1 MRCGNV
7 KSKFNEAL
15 KFGSFESESGN
26 QLIIHRFMASV
37 ETSSRKIFSIVLA
50 TYNCGR
56 KVEPTIESIL
66 CQKKDLFELIVLDGA
81 STDDTLDCIKKYES
95 ELTLISE
102 KDGGVYDAFN
112 KGIDSA
118 RGEYLYF
125 IGAGDKLREG
135 VLETVSEFLP
145 SDVPAL
151 VYGDAFVVKEQI
163 HYGGEYDESRLQKQ
177 NICHQA
183 VFYHRDIF
191 RLIGKYELRYSI
203 FSDWALNLKCFGNR
217 RIRKRYLER
226 VIVDFEGG
234 GLSSTDGD
242 ADFKNDFPRLVR
254 KHLGIKSYITY
265 KSPRVSSGIYRKLYF
280 PFVRPLVGALRRL
293 KNGRRES

>member
-1 MRCGNV
+1 
-7 KSKFNEAL
+7 
-15 KFGSFESESGN
+15 
-26 QLIIHRFMASV
+26 MASA
-37 ETSSRKIFSIVLA
+37 EEANSSRKIFSIVLA

-56 KVEPTIESIL
+56 KVEQTLESIL
-66 CQKKDLFELIVLDGA
+66 CQNRDLFELIVVDGA

-95 ELTLISE
+95 DLTLISE

-112 KGIDSA
+112 KGIDLTT
-118 RGEYLYF
+118 GQYLYF
-125 IGAGDKLREG
+125 IGAGDRLREN

-145 SDVPAL
+145 SDFPAL
-151 VYGDAFVVKEQI
+151 VYGDAYVVKEQI
-163 HYGGEYDESRLQKQ
+163 HYGGEYDETRLHKQ

-191 RLIGKYELRYSI
+191 KLVGKYNLRYSI
-203 FSDWALNLKCFGNR
+203 FSDWALNLKCFGSR
-217 RIRKRYLER
+217 RIGKRYLQC

-254 KHLGIKSYITY
+254 KYLGVKSYLAY
-265 KSPRVSSGIYRKLYF
+265 RSPQVSSGLYRKVYF
-280 PFVRPLVGALRRL
+280 PFVRPFVSALRRL
-293 KNGRRES
+293 KNGGRES

>member
-1 MRCGNV
+1 
-7 KSKFNEAL
+7 
-15 KFGSFESESGN
+15 
-26 QLIIHRFMASV
+26 MASAAKAN
-37 ETSSRKIFSIVLA
+37 SSRKIFSIVLA

-66 CQKKDLFELIVLDGA
+66 GQNKDLFELIVLDGA

-95 ELTLISE
+95 DLTLISE
-102 KDGGVYDAFN
+102 KDAGVYDAFN
-112 KGIDSA
+112 KGIDLA
-118 RGEYLYF
+118 TGEYLYF

-145 SDVPAL
+145 LEVTAF
-151 VYGDAFVVKEQI
+151 VYGDAYVVKEQI

-191 RLIGKYELRYSI
+191 ALLGKYELRYSI

-217 RIRKRYLER
+217 RIRKQYLER

-242 ADFKNDFPRLVR
+242 ADFKKDFPRLVR
-254 KHLGIKSYITY
+254 NYLGLKSYIAY
-265 KSPRVSSGIYRKLYF
+265 RSPLVSSGIYWKIYF
-280 PFVRPLVGALRRL
+280 PFVRPLVSALRKL

>member
-1 MRCGNV
+1 
-7 KSKFNEAL
+7 
-15 KFGSFESESGN
+15 
-26 QLIIHRFMASV
+26 MASAKV
-37 ETSSRKIFSIVLA
+37 SSRKIFSIVLA

-66 CQKKDLFELIVLDGA
+66 SQNKDLFELIVFDGA

-95 ELTLISE
+95 DLTLISE

-112 KGIDSA
+112 KGIELA
-118 RGEYLYF
+118 RGQYLYF
-125 IGAGDKLREG
+125 IGAGDRLREG
-135 VLETVSEFLP
+135 VLETVGEFLP
-145 SDVPAL
+145 SGVPAL
-151 VYGDAFVVKEQI
+151 VYGDAYVVKEQI
-163 HYGGEYDESRLQKQ
+163 HYGGEFCGSRLQRQ

-183 VFYHRDIF
+183 AFYHRDIF
-191 RLIGKYELRYSI
+191 ALVGKYDLRYSI
-203 FSDWALNLKCFGNR
+203 FSDWAFNLKCFGDR
-217 RIRKRYLER
+217 RIRKRHLQR

-242 ADFKNDFPRLVR
+242 ADFKKDFPRLVR
-254 KHLGIKSYITY
+254 NYLGLKSYIAY
-265 KSPRVSSGIYRKLYF
+265 RSPRVSSGIYWKVYF

>member
-1 MRCGNV
+1 MT
-7 KSKFNEAL
+7 SAAAEA
-15 KFGSFESESGN
+15 N
-26 QLIIHRFMASV
+26 
-37 ETSSRKIFSIVLA
+37 SSQKIFSIVLA

-56 KVEPTIESIL
+56 KVESTIESIL
-66 CQKKDLFELIVLDGA
+66 CQNKDLFELIVLDGA

-95 ELTLISE
+95 DALKLISE
-102 KDGGVYDAFN
+102 KDGGVYHAFN
-112 KGIDSA
+112 KGIDLA
-118 RGEYLYF
+118 TGQYLYF
-125 IGAGDKLREG
+125 IGAGDRLREG

-145 SDVPAL
+145 SNVPAF

-163 HYGGEYDESRLQKQ
+163 HYGGEFCEARLHKQ

-191 RLIGKYELRYSI
+191 RLVGKYDLRYSI
-203 FSDWALNLKCFGNR
+203 FSDWALNLKCFGDR
-217 RIRKRYLER
+217 RVRKQYLER

-254 KHLGIKSYITY
+254 NYLGVKSYIAY
-265 KSPRVSSGIYRKLYF
+265 KSPQLSSGIYWKVYF
-280 PFVRPLVGALRRL
+280 PFVRPLVSAVRRL
-293 KNGRRES
+293 KNGGRES

>member
-1 MRCGNV
+1 
-7 KSKFNEAL
+7 
-15 KFGSFESESGN
+15 
-26 QLIIHRFMASV
+26 MASAA
-37 ETSSRKIFSIVLA
+37 EANSSRKIFSIVLA

-66 CQKKDLFELIVLDGA
+66 CQNKDLFELIVLDGA
-81 STDDTLDCIKKYES
+81 STDDTLDCIRKYES
-95 ELTLISE
+95 SLTLVSE

-112 KGIDSA
+112 KGIDLA
-118 RGEYLYF
+118 TGQYLYF

-151 VYGDAFVVKEQI
+151 VYGDAYVVKEQI
-163 HYGGEYDESRLQKQ
+163 HYGGEFDESRLQKQ

-183 VFYHRDIF
+183 AFYHCEIF
-191 RLIGKYELRYSI
+191 ELIGKYELRYSI
-203 FSDWALNLKCFGNR
+203 FSDWALNLKCFGDR
-217 RIRKRYLER
+217 RVRKRHLQR
-226 VIVDFEGG
+226 IIVDFEGG

-242 ADFKNDFPRLVR
+242 ADFKKDFPRLVR
-254 KHLGIKSYITY
+254 DYLGIKSYIAY
-265 KSPRVSSGIYRKLYF
+265 KSPRVSSGIYRKIYF
-280 PFVRPLVGALRRL
+280 PFVRPLVSALRRL